1 MQILFLSSAEHI
13 KALHKHRAEMVLQ
26 QMKGKQG
33 RAAERAQPRACNAD
47 STAASPL
54 PTNHDYLDVSN
65 AGI

>member
-1 MQILFLSSAEHI
+1 
-13 KALHKHRAEMVLQ
+13 MVLQ